1 MIRLLYLIPW
11 PWDWNK
17 WEVIHMDLVAV
28 RDGDRVLY
36 VETGRI
42 REIVIH
48 PQLHKVPGAPGNVG
62 GVLIY
67 EGKPLTFYC
76 LGYGNEISC
85 AFILGGQDDA
95 LCAVCGEP
103 VGEENGDQEE
113 LVRVLT
119 GVWEKSE

>member
-1 MIRLLYLIPW
+1 
-11 PWDWNK
+11 
-17 WEVIHMDLVAV
+17 MDLVAV

-76 LGYGNEISC
+76 LGNGNEISC

-103 VGEENGDQEE
+103 VGEETGIRRNWSGYSREYGRNQSDQTECK
-113 LVRVLT
+113 
-119 GVWEKSE
+119 GI